1 VRPQRLSF
9 WLALVG
15 LSLGGPALAA
25 EQPARTLYVKAKN
38 THLKASGSPTADTL
52 RVLQPGHPVNYLG
65 REGTTSWHR
74 VSVADD
80 KGPLQGFIY
89 QANLSSSPP
98 ALEVL
103 SKDPKKPLSP
113 EAFASSGAAIKA
125 IGPGTIEFGKTLE
138 HSESVQQLIHLSE
151 LASQIQDA
159 DVAAYARAGGLPEVV
174 GSGEVTPLRPAKTQ
188 NKTRKGK
195 K

>member
-1 VRPQRLSF
+1 M
-9 WLALVG
+9 
-15 LSLGGPALAA
+15 SLGGPALAA

-52 RVLQPGHPVNYLG
+52 RVLQPGQPVSYLG

-80 KGPLQGFIY
+80 KGPLEGFIY
-89 QANLSSSPP
+89 QANLSSAPP

-103 SKDPKKPLSP
+103 SKDPRKPLSP

-151 LASQIQDA
+151 LASRIPDA

-174 GSGEVTPLRPAKTQ
+174 GSGQVTPPRPAKTQ
-188 NKTRKGK
+188 TQKRKGK

>member
-1 VRPQRLSF
+1 VRLQRLSF

-15 LSLGGPALAA
+15 LSLGGPALAG
-25 EQPARTLYVKAKN
+25 EPVRTLYVKAKN

-52 RVLQPGHPVNYLG
+52 RVLQPGHPVSYLG

-74 VSVADD
+74 VSVAAD

-89 QANLSSSPP
+89 QANLSASPP

-103 SKDPKKPLSP
+103 SKDPQKPLSP

-125 IGPGTIEFGKTLE
+125 IGPGTIEYGQTLE
-138 HSESVQQLIHLSE
+138 RSESVQQLIDLSA
-151 LASQIQDA
+151 LASQVQDA
-159 DVAAYARAGGLPEVV
+159 EVAAYARAGGLPEVV
-174 GSGEVTPLRPAKTQ
+174 GSGQVTPPRPAKTQ
-188 NKTRKGK
+188 TKERKGK

>member
-1 VRPQRLSF
+1 MRPQRLSF

-25 EQPARTLYVKAKN
+25 EQPVRTLYVKAKN

-52 RVLQPGHPVNYLG
+52 RVLQPGQPVSYLG

-74 VSVADD
+74 VSVAADQ
-80 KGPLQGFIY
+80 GPLQGFIY

-103 SKDPKKPLSP
+103 SKDPQKPLSP

-138 HSESVQQLIHLSE
+138 HSESVQQLIRLSE

-174 GSGEVTPLRPAKTQ
+174 GEGGVTPPRPVKAQ
-188 NKTRKGK
+188 NKKRKGK